1 MPTRTFKLTIAISA
15 MAIAF
20 AAQAGGGPSGPE
32 VTYPTQGHIGEV
44 VVNPFKVAPLTA
56 VVRDGG
62 YKLSD
67 VTVKV
72 LPKMK
77 GRTIEY

>member
-1 MPTRTFKLTIAISA
+1 MSTRTFKLTIAISA

-44 VVNPFKVAPLTA
+44 VLNPFKVPPSLRSFATA
-56 VVRDGG
+56 ATSFPTSPSKCSR
-62 YKLSD
+62 
-67 VTVKV
+67 
-72 LPKMK
+72 
-77 GRTIEY
+77 R

>member
-1 MPTRTFKLTIAISA
+1 MSTRTFKLTIAISA

-44 VVNPFKVAPLTA
+44 VVNPFPET
-56 VVRDGG
+56 G
-62 YKLSD
+62 
-67 VTVKV
+67 
-72 LPKMK
+72 
-77 GRTIEY
+77 